1 MAFAVVAQHDVML
14 MKLLSMVSGG
24 KMRKGPLQVQI
35 IDEEIVILLA
45 VSRAYRNKPI
55 DIISADNA
63 DKALAQMAVFN
74 VNLFLLDLDMKD
86 RSSFQLLEIMTE
98 RSPEIPV
105 ILMTTK
111 DTTAPELLNKI
122 AEVRT
127 RGCWHLLEKPFD
139 YQKLLSF
146 IDRGLEESALLS
158 KDSHLCVAP
167 GASEKRRCR
176 RFSRMEQINIYY
188 AADETEQDS
197 RCLPFLATL
206 TDLSVG
212 GIGLESKKKL
222 HEKQLIRFD
231 EKFMH
236 QSGIVIWSREGELCH
251 RAGVSFL

>member
-1 MAFAVVAQHDVML
+1 
-14 MKLLSMVSGG
+14 
-24 KMRKGPLQVQI
+24 MRKGPWQVQI

-86 RSSFQLLEIMTE
+86 RSSFHLLEIMTE

-105 ILMTTK
+105 ILMTTQ
-111 DTTAPELLNKI
+111 DTTAPGLLDRI

-146 IDRGLEESALLS
+146 IDRGLEESLQS
-158 KDSHLCVAP
+158 SRSSQLCATA
-167 GASEKRRCR
+167 GAAEKRRCR
-176 RFSRMEQINIYY
+176 RFSRLEQINVYL
-188 AADETEQDS
+188 ADEQEPDS

-212 GIGLESKKKL
+212 GIGLETRKKL
-222 HEKQLIRFD
+222 YEKQLIHFD

-236 QSGIVIWSREGELCH
+236 QSGMVVWSREEDLGH
-251 RAGVSFL
+251 RAGISFV